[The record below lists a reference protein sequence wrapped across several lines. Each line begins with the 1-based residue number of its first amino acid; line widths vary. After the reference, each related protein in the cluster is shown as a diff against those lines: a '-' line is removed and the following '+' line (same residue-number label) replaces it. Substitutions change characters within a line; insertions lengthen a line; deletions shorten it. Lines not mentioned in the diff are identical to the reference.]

1 MTCQMDVKE
10 EFIPAKEIKQY
21 SFGFIM
27 NKYLFGCRTFQHN
40 NLFINKKNI
49 EFTHK
54 HLREMLSDT
63 HNLFVKGNVR
73 YIISDGT
80 LLGAYREG
88 DFIEGDSDIDIRV
101 DEDDWDRCVELL
113 QHLNKKYIIK
123 KVKDKYYRID
133 SRVKLPG
140 EPFHVDIA
148 SSYREHGTYTWDD
161 VEWPNVDY
169 LFDKKLD
176 TISISGIEVYG
187 PNKEDIVPYLEMTYG
202 KKWNVKMCHNFKHK
216 NWIILVNVIFLVIVG
231 IFVFLSVRIS
241 KFFYIP
247 AVILFMMVFISF
259 INN

>member
-10 EFIPAKEIKQY
+10 DFIPAKEIKQY

-27 NKYLFGCRTFQHN
+27 MKYLFGCRTFQHN
-40 NLFINKKNI
+40 NLFINKKNV

-54 HLREMLSDT
+54 HLREMLSDI
-63 HNLFVKGNVR
+63 HNLFVEGNVR
-73 YIISDGT
+73 YLICSGT

-88 DFIEGDSDIDIRV
+88 DFIKGDSDIDMRV
-101 DEDDWDRCVELL
+101 DEDDWDRCLELL
-113 QHLNKKYIIK
+113 QHLNEKYIIK
-123 KVKDKYYRID
+123 KVNDKYYRVD
-133 SRVKLPG
+133 SRLKLPG
-140 EPFHVDIA
+140 EPFHVDVV
-148 SSYREHGTYTWDD
+148 SSYREHDTYSWDD

-169 LFDKKLD
+169 MFDKQLD
-176 TISISGIEVYG
+176 TINISGLEVYG
-187 PNKEDIVPYLEMTYG
+187 PNKDDIVPYLEMNYG

-216 NWIILVNVIFLVIVG
+216 NWIILANVIFLVIVG

-247 AVILFMMVFISF
+247 AVILFIMVVISL